1 VDFKFEQV
9 KKLED
14 GSYAPVTTVVANATG
29 KDHEDIHYLYKL
41 RKAIVLL
48 IGEENMKGFSV
59 SQLEDIHSAIVTS
72 MVSSDKAHWYNDYYD
87 GLDETLS
94 EDLKEKSDGY
104 YKPEKKGMFN
114 LEDNDERIC
123 FETLKSEG
131 CEEVWIELDQRENAP
146 INIFLDSENKKYP
159 YRNRDGSINTK
170 ALSVL
175 CDYFDGRGGVI
186 KRPLLGARAKRLFV
200 KSSGE

>member
-14 GSYAPVTTVVANATG
+14 GSYAPAISVVANATH

-48 IGEENMKGFSV
+48 VGEENVKGFSI
-59 SQLEDIHSAIVTS
+59 SQLEEIHSAIVAS
-72 MVSSDKAHWYNDYYD
+72 MLSNEKSHWYNDYYD
-87 GLDETLS
+87 GLDDTLS
-94 EDLKEKSDGY
+94 EDLKLKSEGY
-104 YKPEKKGMFN
+104 YKPENNGMFN
-114 LEDNDERIC
+114 LEDNEERIY

-131 CEEVWIELDQRENAP
+131 CEEVWVDPASREDTN
-146 INIFLDSENKKYP
+146 INIFLDWESKKYP